1 MVGTSSVGAFGAR
14 LRALREARSLT
25 QEELGA
31 LSGLS
36 VKAIGALERGERQR
50 PHPHTVRALADAL
63 LLADAERAALV
74 ASVPPRRG
82 GSPGTDEPEPER
94 GLEGRSDPTGGGSAA
109 SGVAESGLAASGL
122 APLFGRDEDLARLA
136 DLLTTHRARLVTLT
150 GPGGVGKTRL
160 AQEISARARDA
171 FPAGLRLLDL
181 SAVREPDEVLPQ
193 VAAAL
198 GVVEEPTGTVHVVE
212 RIAAHLADRQVLLV
226 LDNLEQ
232 VVACGPR
239 LAELLAH
246 APGLTVLAT
255 SRAPLRVRA
264 EHEVPVAPLALP
276 PTDGCLDRGLDGA
289 LDGDPD
295 DGSDAM
301 TAVAASPAV
310 AMFLDRALAA
320 GGQVHAGAASAAT
333 LAAIARRLDGLPLAI
348 ELAAAAARVLPPQAL
363 LSRLQAG
370 AADVGVAGP
379 RDLPN
384 RQRSIAAVLD
394 GSVGLLEPR
403 QRDLFLRAAVF
414 SGGFSLD
421 WLAAVERAVEHAVP
435 PGELP
440 PVEPS
445 LTGDADDVL
454 PRVAAL
460 VEQALVLPVP
470 SPDGVPRFRLL
481 EPVRQY
487 AITHAHSAGL
497 ALPAADAHA
506 ARARELALDAHRRLW
521 SAGIGPVLDRV
532 EAERGNL
539 RSGLLRLLELGRVS
553 DAADLVGGLWP
564 YFAIR
569 GRVREGHEW
578 LQRVHGTGTA
588 TAVAWAAV
596 GRMGLMLV
604 VGDVRGLRLLS
615 DPAIRLSDRA
625 GDTHL
630 VVEAALLGGL
640 GALFAGDLA
649 AGERLL
655 AVAEARAEVLGAGE
669 AGGPDP
675 RSWARLHV
683 QVGRGQALL
692 LGGDAEAA
700 SRLLEDAVTEAR
712 ALGNEFG
719 LATSL
724 NTLATARQVAGD
736 DATAAALL
744 GESLAVSFPLR
755 LGWTLGYAVPEL
767 AGVVARSGRPAA
779 AAYLFGAAATL
790 GDTTAVDPHYPPSRA
805 SANAGLD
812 VARAQLGSDEFTA
825 AWDAG
830 RTATQ
835 EEVAGFAAEVVADLA
850 APGGTRLSPRGRG

>member
-1 MVGTSSVGAFGAR
+1 MVGTSAVGAFAAR

-25 QEELGA
+25 QEELSER
-31 LSGLS
+31 SGLS
-36 VKAIGALERGERQR
+36 VKAIGALERGERRR

-63 LLADAERAALV
+63 LLGDAERAALV
-74 ASVPPRRG
+74 AAVPSRG
-82 GSPGTDEPEPER
+82 GP
-94 GLEGRSDPTGGGSAA
+94 AA
-109 SGVAESGLAASGL
+109 AAGAFAGSGL
-122 APLFGRDEDLARLA
+122 APIFGRDEDLTRVA
-136 DLLTTHRARLVTLT
+136 DLLTVHGARFLTLT

-160 AQEISARARDA
+160 ATEVAARVRDA
-171 FPAGLRLLDL
+171 FPGGVRLLDL
-181 SAVREPDEVLPQ
+181 AAVREPDEVLPQ

-198 GVVEEPTGTVHVVE
+198 GVVEEPTGTVHLVE
-212 RIAAHLADRQVLLV
+212 RVAGHLAGRRVLLV

-239 LAELLAH
+239 LADLLGH

-264 EHEVPVAPLALP
+264 EQVVPVVPLALP
-276 PTDGCLDRGLDGA
+276 GLDDGA
-289 LDGDPD
+289 ADL
-295 DGSDAM
+295 
-301 TAVAASPAV
+301 TALAASPAV
-310 AMFLDRALAA
+310 AMFLDRASAV
-320 GGQVHAGAASAAT
+320 GGQVPDGAAGAAT
-333 LAAIARRLDGLPLAI
+333 LAAITRRLDGLPLAI
-348 ELAAAAARVLPPQAL
+348 ELAAAAARVLPPDAL
-363 LSRLQAG
+363 LARLEAG
-370 AADVGVAGP
+370 TTDVGVAGP
-379 RDLPN
+379 RDLPV
-384 RQRSIAAVLD
+384 RQRSMTAVLD
-394 GSVGLLEPR
+394 GSVGLLEPE

-421 WLAAVERAVEHAVP
+421 WLTAVEA
-435 PGELP
+435 L
-440 PVEPS
+440 VEPPP
-445 LTGDADDVL
+445 TVHADDVV

-460 VEQALVLPVP
+460 VDQALVLPAP

-487 AITHAHSAGL
+487 AITEAHAAGL

-506 ARARELALDAHRRLW
+506 VHARQVAVDAHRRLW

-539 RSGLLRLLELGRVS
+539 RSGLLRLLELGRVPE
-553 DAADLVGGLWP
+553 AADLAGGLWP
-564 YFAIR
+564 YFAMR
-569 GRVREGHEW
+569 GRVREGLEW
-578 LQRVHGTGTA
+578 LERVEGTGTPMS
-588 TAVAWAAV
+588 VARVAV

-604 VGDVRGLRLLS
+604 VGEVGALRMLGDV
-615 DPAIRLSDRA
+615 AIRLSERA
-625 GDTHL
+625 GDAL
-630 VVEAALLGGL
+630 LLVEAVLLSGL
-640 GALFAGDLA
+640 GAIFAGDLS

-655 AVAEARAEVLGAGE
+655 ALAEARAEDVGTQE
-669 AGGPDP
+669 P
-675 RSWARLHV
+675 REGDARLWARLQV
-683 QVGRGQALL
+683 QLGRGQALL
-692 LGGDAEAA
+692 LAGDAEVAT
-700 SRLLEDAVTEAR
+700 RQLEEAVVAAR

-767 AGVVARSGRPAA
+767 AGVAGRSGRPTS

-790 GDTTAVDPHYPPSRA
+790 GDTTAVDPHYPPSRLGA
-805 SANAGLD
+805 ESGLA
-812 VARAQLGSDEFTA
+812 VARTQLESDAFTA

-835 EEVAGFAAEVVADLA
+835 EEVARFAAGVVADIA
-850 APGGTRLSPRGRG
+850 SPGSADLSLRGRG

>member
-1 MVGTSSVGAFGAR
+1 MGGWPARYRRIVEGSSAVGAFGTR

-25 QEELGA
+25 QEELSER
-31 LSGLS
+31 SGLS
-36 VKAIGALERGERQR
+36 VKAIGALERGERLR

-63 LLADAERAALV
+63 LLGDVERSALV
-74 ASVPPRRG
+74 ASVPRRAG
-82 GSPGTDEPEPER
+82 PSGPS
-94 GLEGRSDPTGGGSAA
+94 GRSGPLEHEGWSAA
-109 SGVAESGLAASGL
+109 AGGAFAGSGLT
-122 APLFGRDEDLARLA
+122 PLFGRDEDLTRLT
-136 DLLTTHRARLVTLT
+136 DLLTARGARFITLT

-160 AQEISARARDA
+160 ATEAAMRVRDA
-171 FPAGLRLLDL
+171 FPGGVRLLDL
-181 SAVREPDEVLPQ
+181 AAVREPDEVLPQ

-198 GVVEEPTGTVHVVE
+198 GVIEEPTGTVHLAE
-212 RIAAHLADRQVLLV
+212 RVAGHLADRRVLLV

-232 VVACGPR
+232 VFACGPR
-239 LAELLAH
+239 VAELLGL

-264 EHEVPVAPLALP
+264 EQEVPVAPLALP
-276 PTDGCLDRGLDGA
+276 ALGDG
-289 LDGDPD
+289 P
-295 DGSDAM
+295 DAM

-310 AMFLDRALAA
+310 AMFLDRASAVGAQVRDGAA
-320 GGQVHAGAASAAT
+320 GAAT

-348 ELAAAAARVLPPQAL
+348 ELAAAAARVLPPDAL
-363 LSRLQAG
+363 LSRLEAG
-370 AADVGVAGP
+370 TIDVGVGGP
-379 RDLPN
+379 RDLPE
-384 RQRSIAAVLD
+384 RQRSMATVLA
-394 GSVGLLEPR
+394 GSVGLLESG

-421 WLAAVERAVEHAVP
+421 WLAAVEP
-435 PGELP
+435 I
-440 PVEPS
+440 VEP
-445 LTGDADDVL
+445 LTTAGSDDVL

-460 VEQALVLPVP
+460 VEQALVLPAP

-481 EPVRQY
+481 EPVRQH
-487 AITHAHSAGL
+487 AITQAHAAGL

-506 ARARELALDAHRRLW
+506 AYARQVAVDAHRRLW

-553 DAADLVGGLWP
+553 EAADLAGGLWP
-564 YFAIR
+564 YFAMR

-578 LQRVHGTGTA
+578 LERVHGTGTT
-588 TAVAWAAV
+588 TAVAWSAV

-604 VGDVRGLRLLS
+604 VGEVDGLRMLGDL
-615 DPAIRLSDRA
+615 AIRLSERA
-625 GDTHL
+625 GDALL
-630 VVEAALLGGL
+630 VVEASLLSGL

-655 AVAEARAEVLGAGE
+655 ALAEARAEDLGVEE
-669 AGGPDP
+669 AHPVDP
-675 RSWARLHV
+675 LPWARLHV
-683 QVGRGQALL
+683 QVGRGQGLL
-692 LGGDAEAA
+692 LAGDAEGAT
-700 SRLLEDAVTEAR
+700 RLLAEAVTAAR

-736 DATAAALL
+736 DAEAAALL

-767 AGVVARSGRPAA
+767 AGVAARSGRPVAA
-779 AAYLFGAAATL
+779 AHLFGAAATL
-790 GDTTAVDPHYPPSRA
+790 GDTTSVDPHYPPSRA
-805 SANAGLD
+805 GAESGLA
-812 VARAQLGSDEFTA
+812 VARTQLGSDEFTA

-835 EEVAGFAAEVVADLA
+835 EEVARFAADVVADITS
-850 APGGTRLSPRGRG
+850 PGDTDLSLRGRG